1 MRRRHF
7 LKTLLKTLAV
17 ISAVTAGPPV
27 KIPTKDPLKTGFGDA
42 EAMRALGR
50 HYLDLHPE
58 ETSAAR
64 AWRAV
69 LADAGRTGMRGHAAR
84 QARSELEGGEV
95 VIVDGWVLPR
105 SLALTCS
112 AMALA

>member
-1 MRRRHF
+1 MRMRRRCF
-7 LKTLLKTLAV
+7 LKTLAAGA
-17 ISAVTAGPPV
+17 AVTAGLPV
-27 KIPTKDPLKTGFGDA
+27 MITAQDPLEAGLGDM

-58 ETSAAR
+58 EISAAR
-64 AWRAV
+64 AWRAA
-69 LADAGRTGMRGHAAR
+69 LDEAGETGLRGHTAR
-84 QARSELEGGEV
+84 HARLDLEGGEV
-95 VIVDGWVLPR
+95 VTVDGWVLPR

>member
-1 MRRRHF
+1 MRRRRF
-7 LKTLLKTLAV
+7 LKTMAAGA
-17 ISAVTAGPPV
+17 ITAGAAVAAGLPV
-27 KIPTKDPLKTGFGDA
+27 MIPAEDPL

-58 ETSAAR
+58 ETPAAR

-69 LADAGRTGMRGHAAR
+69 LAEAGQTGLRDRTARHAR
-84 QARSELEGGEV
+84 LDLEGGEV
-95 VIVDGWVLPR
+95 VMVDGWVLPR

-112 AMALA
+112 ALALA

>member
-1 MRRRHF
+1 MRRRRF
-7 LKTLLKTLAV
+7 LKTVAA
-17 ISAVTAGPPV
+17 IAAVTAGLPV
-27 KIPTKDPLKTGFGDA
+27 MIPAEDPL

-58 ETSAAR
+58 ETSAAH
-64 AWRAV
+64 AWRVA
-69 LADAGRTGMRGHAAR
+69 LDEAGETGMRGHAAR
-84 QARSELEGGEV
+84 HARLDLEGGEV
-95 VIVDGWVLPR
+95 VTVDGWVLPR

>member
-1 MRRRHF
+1 MRRRRF
-7 LKTLLKTLAV
+7 LKTMAAL
-17 ISAVTAGPPV
+17 SAVVAGLPV
-27 KIPTKDPLKTGFGDA
+27 VIPAKDPL

-58 ETSAAR
+58 EISAAR
-64 AWRAV
+64 AWRAALDEV
-69 LADAGRTGMRGHAAR
+69 GETGMRDHTARHAR
-84 QARSELEGGEV
+84 LDLEGGEV
-95 VIVDGWVLPR
+95 VTVDGWVLPR

>member
-1 MRRRHF
+1 MRRRRF
-7 LKTLLKTLAV
+7 LKTVAA
-17 ISAVTAGPPV
+17 IAAVTAGLPV
-27 KIPTKDPLKTGFGDA
+27 MIPAEDPL

-58 ETSAAR
+58 ETPAAR
-64 AWRAV
+64 AWRTA
-69 LADAGRTGMRGHAAR
+69 LAEAGQTGMRDHTARHAR
-84 QARSELEGGEV
+84 LDLEGGEV
-95 VIVDGWVLPR
+95 VMVDGWVLPR